1 MDTKKIIGL
10 IQSYATDDRQT
21 DIDKL
26 DGPYIAKGMYMDRDD
41 FERLEVG
48 LFEDELQPLIQL
60 KLTSQPEVETNQKSY
75 LDYDGFSGNA
85 YNILPNE
92 YKEIQQLVEAES

>member
-10 IQSYATDDRQT
+10 IQSYTTNERQT
-21 DIDKL
+21 DIDNL
-26 DGPYIAKGMYMDRDD
+26 DGPYITKGIYMDSDD

-60 KLTSQPEVETNQKSY
+60 KLTSPPEVETNQKSY
-75 LDYDGFSGNA
+75 LDHDNFSGNA